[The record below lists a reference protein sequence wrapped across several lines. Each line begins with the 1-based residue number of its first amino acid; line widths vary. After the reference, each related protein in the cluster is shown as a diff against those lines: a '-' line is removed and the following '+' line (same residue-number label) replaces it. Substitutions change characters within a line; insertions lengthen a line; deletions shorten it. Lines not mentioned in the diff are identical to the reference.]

1 MYGEKSMK
9 KTTQTE
15 TRHRISI
22 TLAGGRTADF
32 YYSDLA
38 VATAHY
44 QTIKAAGQLGGVW
57 VINSNLI
64 PAASPH
70 LVA

>member
-1 MYGEKSMK
+1 MK

-15 TRHRISI
+15 PRHHISI
-22 TLAGGRTADF
+22 TLAGSRTADF

-38 VATAHY
+38 IAQAHY

-57 VINSNLI
+57 ILNSNLTT
-64 PAASPH
+64 AHNGNLAT
-70 LVA
+70 